1 MRLESPRSLSPLNE
15 DAFVMQTSATH
26 WTHELRAAAGFLGG
40 LQVFLKRRLDLA
52 GASRI
57 LELQLAAREQTF
69 TQVMQHAVFENPASP
84 YRRLLEWAGITLAD
98 VLSMLSQVGLDAT
111 LENLYG
117 AGVHVTLQEFKGRYP
132 IVRSGL
138 ELNVRAED
146 FDNPLTTR
154 QYEAQ
159 TGGSTSS
166 PRRILV
172 DLNLLEHESAYH
184 AIFYAAAGASNR
196 ALGIWQ
202 PAPPGAVGIK
212 TALMHAKL
220 GRPVAMWFSQSNLRG
235 STLKHAMFT
244 RAMVA
249 TARICGA
256 RIRVPEYTPAA
267 DAGRVAAWL
276 AQQCAA
282 GSPAILVTPASG
294 GVRTCRAALDN
305 GLDIAGTIFV
315 LGGEPYTEAKAAVM
329 AQCGS
334 LGFCHYAMVECG
346 LIGLACQAGDSP
358 DDVHLV
364 SDKIATIQRDK
375 KVGPGTVVG
384 SLFHTTLL
392 PATPKVML
400 NVESG
405 DYAVRV
411 DRDCGCGALP
421 SAFRSHLHTIRSYE
435 KLTSE
440 GMNFLGDD
448 LLALVE
454 QVLPARFGG
463 HPTDYQFVEREK
475 DGLPKVSLV
484 VSPEVGQIDDDRAV
498 QAVLDF
504 LRNRGV
510 GEQLMVDLW
519 AQSRTLTVVRR
530 APLVTS
536 GGKILPLHTLSE

>member
-1 MRLESPRSLSPLNE
+1 
-15 DAFVMQTSATH
+15 MQTSGTR
-26 WTHELRAAAGFLGG
+26 WFDELRAAVGFLGG
-40 LQVFLKRRLDLA
+40 LQPFLKRRLDLA
-52 GASRI
+52 RASHI
-57 LELQLAAREQTF
+57 LESQLAAREQTF
-69 TQVMQHAVFENPASP
+69 AQVVQHAVFENPASP
-84 YRRLLEWAGITLAD
+84 YRRLLEWAGITLGD
-98 VLSMLSQVGLDAT
+98 VSSMLSQVGLDGT
-111 LENLYG
+111 LEKLYD
-117 AGVHVTLQEFKGRYP
+117 AGVCLTLQEFKGRHP
-132 IVRSGL
+132 ILRSGF
-138 ELNVRAED
+138 ELHVRAED

-154 QYEAQ
+154 QYEAR
-159 TGGSTSS
+159 TGGSTSA

-184 AIFYAAAGASNR
+184 ALFYAAAGASER

-212 TALMHAKL
+212 TALMQAKL
-220 GRPVAMWFSQSNLRG
+220 GRPVARWFSQSGLRG
-235 STLKHAMFT
+235 GALKHAMFT
-244 RAMVA
+244 RAMVV
-249 TARICGA
+249 TAGICGA

-276 AQQCAA
+276 AQQRAH
-282 GSPAILVTPASG
+282 GTPAVLVTPASA

-305 GLDIAGTIFV
+305 ALDITGTIFI
-315 LGGEPYTEAKAAVM
+315 LGGEPYTEAKAAVL

-334 LGFCHYAMVECG
+334 FGFCHYAMAESG

-375 KVGPGTVVG
+375 RVGPGSVVG

-392 PATPKVML
+392 PASPKVML

-405 DYAVRV
+405 DYGVRV

-448 LLALVE
+448 LLTLVE

-463 HPTDYQFVEREK
+463 HPTDYQFVEREE
-475 DGLPKVSLV
+475 DGLPRVSLV
-484 VSPEVGQIDDDRAV
+484 VSHAVGQLDDDRVV
-498 QAVLDF
+498 QTVLEF
-504 LRNRGV
+504 LRNLGV
-510 GEQLMVDLW
+510 GEQMMVDMW
-519 AQSRTLTVVRR
+519 AQSRTLSVVRR

-536 GGKILPLHTLSE
+536 GGKILPLQTLSE